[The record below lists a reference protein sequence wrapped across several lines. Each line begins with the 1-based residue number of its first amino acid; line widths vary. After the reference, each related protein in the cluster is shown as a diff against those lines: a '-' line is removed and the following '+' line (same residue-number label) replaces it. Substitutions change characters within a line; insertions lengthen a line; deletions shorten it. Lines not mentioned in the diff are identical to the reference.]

1 MMTKEERLKYGRRV
15 FIPIPTYQS
24 PDYAMVGSLLGTQ
37 LDLYTHGILPEI
49 MFMPPNP
56 YLGAMRNQMVY
67 MFRHTDCTHIMM
79 WDTDVAAPAAA
90 VRRLLNYNRDIII
103 APYPKKV
110 TDEKD
115 TTWPMVLKHGVPDE
129 HGLIEAALV
138 ATGFL
143 LIKREV
149 IDTLWD
155 KHIGEFSYRSKGQD
169 EPFVDL
175 FQTGRLD
182 FMPKS
187 NTGEYG
193 WWGEDYS
200 FSQLACNAGFKI
212 WVDPYIKLAHVGR
225 QVWHGDFLAMADKED
240 EAA

>member
-1 MMTKEERLKYGRRV
+1 MMTKDERRKFSRRV
-15 FIPIPTYQS
+15 FIPVPTYQS

-56 YLGAMRNQMVY
+56 YLEAMRNQMLF
-67 MFRHTDCTHIMM
+67 MLRHTDCTHIMM

-90 VRRLLNYNRDIII
+90 VRRLVEHDRDMII

-110 TDEKD
+110 TDEQD
-115 TTWPMVLKHGVPDE
+115 TAWPLVLKHGQPDVC
-129 HGLIEAALV
+129 GLLEAALV

-149 IDTLWD
+149 VDALWE
-155 KHIGEFSYRSKGQD
+155 KHLPEYAYVSKGQD
-169 EPFVDL
+169 EPFCDL

-182 FMPKS
+182 FMPKAS
-187 NTGEYG
+187 NGNSG

-200 FSQLACNAGFKI
+200 FSQLVRDAGFRI

-225 QVWHGDFLAMADKED
+225 QVWHGDFLALADKD